1 MKMLKKL
8 ALVSAVSMISVGS
21 FAMEAMDEETMSA
34 TTGQDGITINIVP
47 DAITRTDL
55 AAMSVT
61 SGSMDQISLGA
72 NLYKGLSISE
82 IRVHDDDGVGV
93 AGTATANSGALVI
106 GGGLGTVTEVQD
118 RTVIFSKGD
127 KPIQLN
133 IDMIG
138 DSNGSAANG
147 GAMLN
152 IEAKLPTTAIKLG
165 NIYVANSNAAEAG
178 RDADGNVNTA
188 LAEVDGTTVSD
199 KVKILDG
206 LEIVLGESKLIIQ
219 LGNEDSNNHMIQ
231 ANSTL
236 LGGLSINNFA
246 LYDESGSA
254 ATTVNDLILS
264 NAPTS
269 GGSIRAKSIQITNN
283 DGTGN
288 LTTVTGIDV
297 GSRIASTPATVAS
310 LDPVTQ
316 LLIGKPAADSTAAAT
331 ALAAERDVQAARL
344 FAGAT
349 YSALSA
355 ADKATVDATS
365 YVQTAQT
372 AATTAAANA
381 ADAANAAASV
391 NAITTKFSTATPNIT
406 STSTYAD
413 VSTAATN
420 LATAYTNANST
431 AGRDAATNTASSG
444 AFTTYAAAT
453 TAATNLT
460 TLRDAEAVT
469 QFGAGSTYAT
479 LTTAQQA
486 SVNTSVQ
493 ASNAA
498 AYTAGVNGA
507 SLVAGVDANV
517 ANIKKVSDAAAALK
531 NTADYRKALV
541 EAAAANTGTDRT
553 WGGVDTYNG
562 LVISSQL
569 GGSGGVNMSINN
581 LALGDSNAAVMGDVQ
596 IIGLRLGA
604 SKIVIMGH

>member
-8 ALVSAVSMISVGS
+8 ALVSAISAISVS
-21 FAMEAMDEETMSA
+21 AFAMEAMDEEAMSA

-82 IRVHDDDGVGV
+82 IRVHDDDGVGA
-93 AGTATANSGALVI
+93 AGAATANSGALVI

-420 LATAYTNANST
+420 LATAYTNADSV
-431 AGRDAATNTASSG
+431 AGRNTITDTVSSG
-444 AFTTYAAAT
+444 AFTTYAAAV
-453 TAATNLT
+453 TAAN
-460 TLRDAEAVT
+460 
-469 QFGAGSTYAT
+469 GADGISG
-479 LTTAQQA
+479 TADD
-486 SVNTSVQ
+486 
-493 ASNAA
+493 NAA
-498 AYTAGVNGA
+498 AAAV
-507 SLVAGVDANV
+507 VAGVDGAV

-541 EAAAANTGTDRT
+541 EATAANTGTDRT